1 MSIDYSDMAFPK
13 PVVGP
18 ISWVASP
25 PSAHIA
31 FHPRNMLV
39 EVSGT
44 APESKTS
51 IMYNIY
57 YHSLATFILY
67 NVILIFQEKI

>member
-1 MSIDYSDMAFPK
+1 MHVKAI
-13 PVVGP
+13 
-18 ISWVASP
+18 SP
-25 PSAHIA
+25 PY
-31 FHPRNMLV
+31 MV

-57 YHSLATFILY
+57 YHSLTTIILY
-67 NVILIFQEKI
+67 NYILIFQEKFKDIEIDGGSGWT